1 MPASR
6 GLRKAGSIDAGIVGV
21 LQVGPGIG
29 RRETV
34 RPAMAR
40 GVAMIEDAPLV
51 VRGEDVVAGRSG
63 NRDQPHRLCR
73 TLGCR

>member
-6 GLRKAGSIDAGIVGV
+6 ELRKAGLIDAGIVGV

-34 RPAMAR
+34 RPVMAR
-40 GVAMIEDAPLV
+40 GVAMIGDAPRV
-51 VRGEDVVAGRSG
+51 VRGEHAVAGRSG
-63 NRDQPHRLCR
+63 NRDQPHRHCR